1 MLAKL
6 IKEKTDKNQMN
17 KIRKE
22 NEEITTNDTE
32 MQSIIRDYYEELYD
46 NKTDN
51 MEETGTFLQKYN
63 LPKMNQEEIENLK
76 TPTTSTEIE
85 AVIKNLPTNK
95 STGPHGFTGEFY
107 QKFREELTQS
117 VKNLPAIQETLV

>member
-22 NEEITTNDTE
+22 NGEITTNNTE

-51 MEETGTFLQKYN
+51 MEEMGKFLQKYN

-85 AVIKNLPTNK
+85 AVIKESSNK
-95 STGPHGFTGEFY
+95 
-107 QKFREELTQS
+107 QKHRTTWLHR
-117 VKNLPAIQETLV
+117 

>member
-76 TPTTSTEIE
+76 TPTTSTEI
-85 AVIKNLPTNK
+85 ALRL
-95 STGPHGFTGEFY
+95 
-107 QKFREELTQS
+107 QMKFVQCLYS
-117 VKNLPAIQETLV
+117 VH